1 MEIMNW
7 DWEKLKKQQD
17 GKEGGMVPP
26 KMDELVEKIKQFKS
40 PGGPLLILLFIL
52 IVLIFLGS
60 SMFYT
65 VGVDEVGVVQR
76 FGKYVRIT
84 QPGLNFKLPIGIEK
98 VTNVPV
104 RHIFKDEFGFRTLEA
119 GIRTRYASGSAYLNE
134 SLMLTGDLNVA
145 VVPWV
150 AQYRINN
157 PYDYLFKVQDTELT
171 LRDLTEATMR
181 LVIGDR
187 SINEVISK
195 REEIAVAAKLAL
207 QKELDRAQLGIKV
220 VNIEMKKTNV
230 PEAVQPSFNEVN
242 EAIQEKEQMIYQAK
256 KAYNKVIPE
265 AKGNAAK
272 TIKVAQGYAIS
283 TINRAQGDAARFSDL
298 YKAYKNAKDVT
309 RRRLYLDAMQQ
320 ILPKLGKKYIMDES
334 QRSILPLL
342 NLEQPGGE
350 KK

>member
-1 MEIMNW
+1 MNW

-17 GKEGGMVPP
+17 VKGGGIAPP
-26 KMDELVEKIKQFKS
+26 KMDELIDKFKKFKV
-40 PGGPLLILLFIL
+40 PGGPLIILLFI
-52 IVLIFLGS
+52 LIFLGS

-76 FGKYVRIT
+76 FGKYMRT
-84 QPGLNFKLPIGIEK
+84 SPPGLNFKLPSGIEK
-98 VTNVPV
+98 VTKVRV

-119 GIRTRYASGSAYLNE
+119 GIRTRYASASDYLNE

-150 AQYRINN
+150 VQYRINN
-157 PYDYLFKVQDTELT
+157 PYDYLFKVQDTKLT
-171 LRDLTEATMR
+171 LRDLAEATMR
-181 LVIGDR
+181 RVIGDR

-195 REEIAVAAKLAL
+195 REEIAVAAKIAL
-207 QKELDRAQLGIKV
+207 QNELDEAKLGIKV
-220 VNIEMKKTNV
+220 VTIEMKKTNV

-242 EAIQEKEQMIYQAK
+242 QAIQEKEQMIYQAK
-256 KAYNKVIPE
+256 KAYNEVIPE
-265 AKGNAAK
+265 AKGNAEK
-272 TIKVAQGYAIS
+272 TIKMSEGYAIS
-283 TINRAQGDAARFSDL
+283 VLNRAQGDATRFSDL
-298 YKAYKNAKDVT
+298 YSAYKNAKDVT

-334 QRSILPLL
+334 QKNILPLL
-342 NLEQPGGE
+342 NLEQLGGE